1 MKTPTES
8 TYPARRSRRL
18 WRWLAIGALILIVLG
33 GAVALIIRDQLEP
46 GPAVAGVTEVA
57 VRDNEFAPAAIEVPA
72 GTNVTWQW
80 DGEVDHNVVG
90 DGFESPVQTEGTF
103 SQSFPEPGTYAYECK
118 LHFFM
123 RGEVVVTS

>member
-1 MKTPTES
+1 METPTS
-8 TYPARRSRRL
+8 SAQPTGRSRRL
-18 WRWLAIGALILIVLG
+18 WRWLAIAALILIVLG
-33 GAVALIIRDQLEP
+33 GAATLIIRDQLDP
-46 GPAVAGVTEVA
+46 GAAVAGVTEVA

-80 DGEVDHNVVG
+80 DGEVDHIVVG
-90 DGFESPVQTEGTF
+90 DNFESPVQTEGTF
-103 SQSFPEPGTYAYECK
+103 SQSFTEPGTYAYECT

>member
-1 MKTPTES
+1 METPIS
-8 TYPARRSRRL
+8 SARQTGRSRRL

-33 GAVALIIRDQLEP
+33 GAATLIIRDQLDP
-46 GPAVAGVTEVA
+46 GAAVAGVTEVA

-72 GTNVTWQW
+72 GTNVTWRW

-90 DGFESPVQTEGTF
+90 DNFESPVQTEGTF
-103 SQSFPEPGTYAYECK
+103 SQSFTEPGTYAYECT

-123 RGEVVVTS
+123 RGEVVVTA